1 MFLKKQRYVFF
12 DVSDMFFQWV
22 GRFFYSKRD
31 LIVCDILY
39 DHTELILINPIC
51 LIRIMEITF
60 LNLKDD
66 IFDNYLA

>member
-22 GRFFYSKRD
+22 GRLFYSKRD

>member
-1 MFLKKQRYVFF
+1 
-12 DVSDMFFQWV
+12 MFFLMFSTYFFN
-22 GRFFYSKRD
+22 GSGGFFYSKRG

-39 DHTELILINPIC
+39 DHTELILINSIC